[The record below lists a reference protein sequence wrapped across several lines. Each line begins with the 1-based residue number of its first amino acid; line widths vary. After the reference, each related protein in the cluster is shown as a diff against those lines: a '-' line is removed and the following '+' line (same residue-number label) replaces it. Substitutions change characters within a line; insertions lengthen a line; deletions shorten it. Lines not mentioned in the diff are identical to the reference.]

1 MWSRLAGTLSRLR
14 FVAARR
20 RHDADAAAELE
31 MHVAMLTERYER
43 AGLSSGEARIA
54 ARRQLGNLTQVR
66 EEIYRMNSIG
76 WLGAL
81 GMDLRYALRMVTRNP
96 GFCAVAIATLA
107 LGLGANTAI
116 FNVAYAVLL
125 KPLPY
130 AHPDEIYSAQIVI
143 PERRAQFASIPV
155 SIQAF
160 QAWRD
165 APTVLGGVAA
175 LRPWECTLTGN
186 GEPERVGGARVS
198 SNFFS
203 LLGVPVA
210 QGRGFSLEEEQQ
222 GRERVV
228 VISDALWRRRY
239 AADRELVGQSITI
252 NGTAHVVVGIAPP
265 SLLVPT
271 GSNLHPQVPFAPRVD
286 IWKPVAPTKTE
297 LAGESWDH
305 GVLVRV
311 PAEASVEHGRQQLEA
326 SLQAL
331 IRERAPEATTKPLVE
346 LVPAREIY
354 AARFRLRL
362 LLILAA
368 SSLLLLTACVSLA
381 NLLLARA
388 ATRTTEFATRI
399 ALGAGRGRLV
409 GLTLVEALVLTTIS
423 GVAGI
428 GLAVA
433 GTQALQSLLGDG
445 LLLAGGVTLDG
456 AMLIV
461 AMATSLVTA
470 LACGALPAW
479 QAYRATVASQ
489 LHDAART
496 SVGGRRADR
505 TRRAL
510 VGLEMALA
518 TALLASAALLLHSFV
533 KVMNVDR
540 GYEIEG
546 LLTADLS
553 LSGQRYSPATAR
565 TLFYQQL
572 TERVRALPSV
582 RAAGAISDLPAVAAE
597 TGASR
602 TIFHPDDRDFQR
614 LVMLRPVAMIRA
626 VTTGYFAA
634 SGTALRAGRVFASE
648 EPVEVA
654 VISQSLAARLW
665 PSEPSLD
672 IIGRQVRQGR
682 VDGPVVTVV
691 GIVGDARPGAVERDA
706 PPAIYRPYEQW
717 SSGSMTLLVRS
728 DGDPAS
734 LAPAVRTVVR
744 DMDPNLPILSL
755 RTMREVV
762 ATAVAERRLQMI
774 LTAMFAAVALLL
786 GSIGLYG
793 VVSYAV
799 TCRTREIGLRLAL
812 GSPRADVMR
821 SVFAHGLPP
830 VAAGLV
836 LGVLSAV
843 AAATALRSLL
853 FGIVPVDPPSLVAV
867 AVVLLL
873 TSALACYVPARR
885 AASLDPLTALRHE

>member
-1 MWSRLAGTLSRLR
+1 MWSWLHRALSRLP

-20 RHDADAAAELE
+20 RYDADAASELE
-31 MHVAMLTERYER
+31 THVAMLTERYER
-43 AGLSSGEARIA
+43 AGLPPGEARIA

-76 WLGAL
+76 WLGAT
-81 GMDLRYALRMVTRNP
+81 GMDLRYAVRMVTRNP
-96 GFCAVAIATLA
+96 GFSAVAIATLA
-107 LGLGANTAI
+107 LGIGANTAI
-116 FNVAYAVLL
+116 VNVAYAVLL

-130 AHPDEIYSAQIVI
+130 AHPGELYSAQIVI
-143 PERRAQFASIPV
+143 PERQAQFASIPASV
-155 SIQAF
+155 QAF

-175 LRPWECTLTGN
+175 LRPWECTLTGD

-210 QGRGFSLEEEQQ
+210 QGRGFSVEEERE
-222 GRERVV
+222 GHERVV

-239 AADRELVGQSITI
+239 AADRGLVGQSITI
-252 NGTAHVVVGIAPP
+252 NGAPHLVVGIAPP

-271 GSNLHPQVPFAPRVD
+271 GSHLHAQVPFAPRVD
-286 IWKPVAPTKTE
+286 IWKPIAPTKAE

-311 PAEASVEHGRQQLEA
+311 PAGSSVEQGRQQLEA

-331 IRERAPEATTKPLVE
+331 IREHAPGATTKPLVE

-354 AARFRLRL
+354 AGRFRLRL
-362 LLILAA
+362 LLILGA
-368 SSLLLLTACVSLA
+368 SVLLLLTACVSLA

-399 ALGAGRGRLV
+399 ALGAGRTRLV
-409 GLTLVEALVLTTIS
+409 SVTLVEALLLTTIS
-423 GVAGI
+423 GLAGV
-428 GLAVA
+428 GLAYA
-433 GTQALQSLLGDG
+433 GARAMQAVLGDG
-445 LLLAGGVTLDG
+445 LLPLGGVTID
-456 AMLIV
+456 APMLLI
-461 AMATSLVTA
+461 ASSTSLVTA
-470 LACGALPAW
+470 LACGAFPAW
-479 QAYRATVASQ
+479 QAYRAAPASQ
-489 LHDAART
+489 LHDAGRT

-518 TALLASAALLLHSFV
+518 TALVASAALLLHSFI
-533 KVMNVDR
+533 KVMNADR

-553 LSGQRYSPATAR
+553 LSGARYAPAPAR

-572 TERVRALPSV
+572 TDRVRALPSV
-582 RAAGAISDLPAVAAE
+582 RAAGAVSDLPAVAAE

-614 LVMLRPVAMIRA
+614 LVMMRPVAMIRA

-634 SGTALRAGRVFASE
+634 SGTPLRAGRLLASE
-648 EPVEVA
+648 EPIEVA

-665 PSEPSLD
+665 PSEGALD
-672 IIGRQVRQGR
+672 IIGHQFRQGR
-682 VDGPVVTVV
+682 VDGPLITVV
-691 GIVGDARPGAVERDA
+691 GLVGDARPGAVERDA
-706 PPAIYRPYEQW
+706 PPVIYRPYEQW
-717 SSGSMTLLVRS
+717 SSGSMTLLVRG
-728 DGDPAS
+728 DGDPAA

-744 DMDPNLPILSL
+744 GMDPNLPILSL

-762 ATAVAERRLQMI
+762 ASAVAERRLQMI
-774 LTAMFAAVALLL
+774 LTSMFAAVALLL

-793 VVSYAV
+793 VVSHAV
-799 TCRTREIGLRLAL
+799 ACRTREIGLRLAL
-812 GSPRADVMR
+812 GSPRARVMR

-836 LGVLSAV
+836 AGVLSAV

-853 FGIVPVDPPSLVAV
+853 FGIVPLDPLSFAAV

>member
-1 MWSRLAGTLSRLR
+1 MRFRLAAALSRLP
-14 FVAARR
+14 FIAARR

-43 AGLSSGEARIA
+43 AGLPAADARLA
-54 ARRQLGNLTQVR
+54 ARRQMGNLTQVR
-66 EEIYRMNSIG
+66 EEIHRMNSVG

-81 GMDLRYALRMVTRNP
+81 GTDLRYALRMVTRNP
-96 GFCAVAIATLA
+96 GFTTVAAVTLA
-107 LGLGANTAI
+107 LGIGANTAI
-116 FNVAYAVLL
+116 CNVAYAVLL

-155 SIQAF
+155 SVQAF
-160 QAWRD
+160 LAWRA

-175 LRPWECTLTGN
+175 LRPWECTLTGD

-203 LLGVPVA
+203 FLGVPLA
-210 QGRGFSLEEEQQ
+210 QGRGFSLEEEHT
-222 GRERVV
+222 GHERVV

-239 AADRELVGQSITI
+239 AADRGLVGQSITI
-252 NGTAHVVVGIAPP
+252 NGTSHVVVGIAAP
-265 SLLVPT
+265 SLLAPT
-271 GSNLHPQVPFAPRVD
+271 GSNLHAQVPFAPRVD
-286 IWKPVAPTKTE
+286 VWKPIAPTKAE

-311 PAEASVEHGRQQLEA
+311 PAQASVEQGRQQLEA

-331 IRERAPEATTKPLVE
+331 IRERAPEVTTKPLVE

-368 SSLLLLTACVSLA
+368 SALLLLTACVSLA

-399 ALGAGRGRLV
+399 AIGAGRGRLV
-409 GLTLVEALVLTTIS
+409 ALTLVEALVLTTLS
-423 GVAGI
+423 GIAGV
-428 GLAVA
+428 GLAYA
-433 GTQALQSLLGDG
+433 GTRALQSLFGDG
-445 LLLAGGVTLDG
+445 LLLLGGVALAG
-456 AMLIV
+456 PMLFV
-461 AMATSLVTA
+461 ALATSLVTA

-479 QAYRATVASQ
+479 QAYRGTPTSQ

-533 KVMNVDR
+533 KVMNADR
-540 GYEIEG
+540 GYDIEG

-553 LSGQRYSPATAR
+553 LSGQRYSAATAR

-572 TERVRALPSV
+572 TDRVGALPSV

-602 TIFHPDDRDFQR
+602 TIFHREDRDFQR

-634 SGTALRAGRVFASE
+634 SGTALRAGRFFSSE
-648 EPVEVA
+648 EPTETA
-654 VISQSLAARLW
+654 VISQSLAVRLW
-665 PSEPSLD
+665 PSEPSAD
-672 IIGRQVRQGR
+672 VIGHQFRQGR
-682 VDGPVVTVV
+682 VDGPLVTVIGV
-691 GIVGDARPGAVERDA
+691 VGDVRPGAVERDA
-706 PPAIYRPYEQW
+706 PPVIYRPYQQW
-717 SSGSMTLLVRS
+717 SSGSMTLLVRT

-734 LAPAVRTVVR
+734 LAPAVRTIVR

-762 ATAVAERRLQMI
+762 ASAVAERRLQMI

-836 LGVLSAV
+836 VGVLGAV

-853 FGIVPVDPPSLVAV
+853 FGIVPVDPLSFAAV

-873 TSALACYVPARR
+873 TSAVACYVPARR

>member
-1 MWSRLAGTLSRLR
+1 M
-14 FVAARR
+14 
-20 RHDADAAAELE
+20 
-31 MHVAMLTERYER
+31 
-43 AGLSSGEARIA
+43 A

-76 WLGAL
+76 WVGAL

-96 GFCAVAIATLA
+96 GFSAVAIATLA
-107 LGLGANTAI
+107 LGIGANTAI
-116 FNVAYAVLL
+116 VNVAYAVLL

-143 PERRAQFASIPV
+143 PERRAQFSSIPV
-155 SIQAF
+155 SIQTF
-160 QAWRD
+160 QAWRE
-165 APTVLGGVAA
+165 APTVLAGVAA
-175 LRPWECTLTGN
+175 LRPWECTLTGD
-186 GEPERVGGARVS
+186 GEPERLGGARVS

-203 LLGVPVA
+203 LLGVPVVR
-210 QGRGFSLEEEQQ
+210 GRGFSVEEEQP
-222 GRERVV
+222 GHERVV

-239 AADRELVGQSITI
+239 AADRRLVGQSITI
-252 NGTAHVVVGIAPP
+252 NGAPHVVVGIAAP

-271 GSNLHPQVPFAPRVD
+271 GTNLHAQVPFAPRVD
-286 IWKPVAPTKTE
+286 VWKPIAPTKAE
-297 LAGESWDH
+297 LASESWDH

-311 PAEASVEHGRQQLEA
+311 PAGASVEQGRHQLEA

-331 IRERAPEATTKPLVE
+331 ISEQSPESTIKPLVE

-362 LLILAA
+362 LLILGA
-368 SSLLLLTACVSLA
+368 SALLLLTACVSLA

-409 GLTLVEALVLTTIS
+409 ALTLVEALVLTTIS

-428 GLAVA
+428 GLAYA
-433 GTQALQSLLGDG
+433 GARALQSLLGDG
-445 LLLAGGVTLDG
+445 LLLLGGVTLD
-456 AMLIV
+456 APMLIV
-461 AMATSLVTA
+461 ALATSLVTA

-479 QAYRATVASQ
+479 LAFRGTLASQ

-496 SVGGRRADR
+496 PVGGRRADG

-533 KVMNVDR
+533 KVMNADR

-553 LSGQRYSPATAR
+553 LSGPRYSPAPAR

-572 TERVRALPSV
+572 TDRVRALHSV
-582 RAAGAISDLPAVAAE
+582 RAAGAISDLPAVAAA

-626 VTTGYFAA
+626 VTAGYFAA
-634 SGTALRAGRVFASE
+634 SGSALRAGRVFSSE
-648 EPVEVA
+648 EQVEVA

-672 IIGRQVRQGR
+672 VIGHQFRQGR
-682 VDGPVVTVV
+682 VDGPLVTVV

-744 DMDPNLPILSL
+744 GMDPNLPILSL

-762 ATAVAERRLQMI
+762 TSAVAERRLQMI

-812 GSPRADVMR
+812 GSSRADVMR

-830 VAAGLV
+830 VAAGLAV
-836 LGVLSAV
+836 GVLAAV
-843 AAATALRSLL
+843 GAATALRSLL
-853 FGIVPVDPPSLVAV
+853 FGIVPVDPLSLGAV
-867 AVVLLL
+867 VVVLLL

>member
-1 MWSRLAGTLSRLR
+1 MWSGLRRALSRLR
-14 FVAARR
+14 FVAGRR
-20 RHDADAAAELE
+20 RYDADAAAELE

-43 AGLSSGEARIA
+43 AGLAPGEAQIA

-66 EEIYRMNSIG
+66 EDIHRMNSID

-81 GMDLRYALRMVTRNP
+81 GMDLRYAVRMVTRNP
-96 GFCAVAIATLA
+96 GFSAVAIATLA
-107 LGLGANTAI
+107 LGIGANTAI
-116 FNVAYAVLL
+116 VNVAYAVLV

-130 AHPDEIYSAQIVI
+130 ARPGEIHSAQIVI

-155 SIQAF
+155 SIQTF

-165 APTVLGGVAA
+165 TPTVLSGVAA
-175 LRPWECTLTGN
+175 LRPWECTLTGD
-186 GEPERVGGARVS
+186 GEPERVGGSRVS
-198 SNFFS
+198 SNFFAM
-203 LLGVPVA
+203 LGVPVA
-210 QGRGFSLEEEQQ
+210 HGRSFSSEEEQT

-239 AADRELVGQSITI
+239 AADRRLVGQSITI
-252 NGTAHVVVGIAPP
+252 NGDSHVVVGIAPA

-271 GSNLHPQVPFAPRVD
+271 GSLLHPQLPFAPRVD
-286 IWKPVAPTKTE
+286 IWKPIAPSQSE

-311 PAEASVEHGRQQLEA
+311 PARASVEQGRQQLEA
-326 SLQAL
+326 SLQAV
-331 IRERAPEATTKPLVE
+331 IRERAPGATTKPLVE

-354 AARFRLRL
+354 SARLRLRL
-362 LLILAA
+362 LLILGA
-368 SSLLLLTACVSLA
+368 SVLLLLTACVSLA

-399 ALGAGRGRLV
+399 ALGAGRPRLV
-409 GLTLVEALVLTTIS
+409 ALTLVEALVLTTAS
-423 GVAGI
+423 GLVGV
-428 GLAVA
+428 GLAYA
-433 GTQALQSLLGDG
+433 GTRALQALLGGALL
-445 LLLAGGVTLDG
+445 VDG
-456 AMLIV
+456 ARLEAPLLII
-461 AMATSLVTA
+461 ALATSLVTA

-479 QAYRATVASQ
+479 QAYRAAPASQ
-489 LHDAART
+489 LHDATRT

-533 KVMNVDR
+533 KVMNADR
-540 GYEIEG
+540 GYAIEG

-553 LSGQRYSPATAR
+553 LSGPRYAPAPAR
-565 TLFYQQL
+565 ALFYQQL
-572 TERVRALPSV
+572 TDRIRGLPDV

-602 TIFHPDDRDFQR
+602 TIFHQGDQDFQR
-614 LVMLRPVAMIRA
+614 LVMVRPVAMIRG
-626 VTTGYFAA
+626 VTVGYFAA
-634 SGTALRAGRVFASE
+634 SGTPLRAGRVFASG
-648 EPVEVA
+648 EPVEAA
-654 VISQSLAARLW
+654 VISESLAARLW
-665 PSEPSLD
+665 PSERPHD
-672 IIGRQVRQGR
+672 IIGHQIRQGR
-682 VDGPVVTVV
+682 VTGPLVTVV
-691 GIVGDARPGAVERDA
+691 GVVGDARPGAVERDA
-706 PPAIYRPYEQW
+706 PPVIYRPYEQW

-728 DGDPAS
+728 AGDPAS

-744 DMDPNLPILSL
+744 GMDANLPILSL

-762 ATAVAERRLQMI
+762 ASAVAERRLQMI
-774 LTAMFAAVALLL
+774 LTLMFAAVALLL

-799 TCRTREIGLRLAL
+799 ACRTREIGLRLAL

-821 SVFAHGLPP
+821 LVFAHGLPP
-830 VAAGLV
+830 VAAGLATG
-836 LGVLSAV
+836 LLSAV
-843 AAATALRSLL
+843 GAATALRSLL
-853 FGIVPVDPPSLVAV
+853 FGVVPIDPLSLTAV
-867 AVVLLL
+867 AIVLLL
-873 TSALACYVPARR
+873 TSALACALPARR

>member
-1 MWSRLAGTLSRLR
+1 
-14 FVAARR
+14 VAART

-31 MHVAMLTERYER
+31 THVALLTERYER
-43 AGLSSGEARIA
+43 AGLTPGEARIA

-66 EEIYRMNSIG
+66 EEIHRMNSIG
-76 WLGAL
+76 WLDAL
-81 GMDLRYALRMVTRNP
+81 AMDLRYALRMVARNP
-96 GFCAVAIATLA
+96 GFSAVAIATLA
-107 LGLGANTAI
+107 LGIGANTAI
-116 FNVAYAVLL
+116 VNVAYAVLV

-130 AHPDEIYSAQIVI
+130 ARPGEIHSAQIVI

-160 QAWRD
+160 QAWRG
-165 APTVLGGVAA
+165 APTVLSGLAA
-175 LRPWECTLTGN
+175 LRPWECTLTGD

-198 SNFFS
+198 SNFFAM
-203 LLGVPVA
+203 LGVPVA
-210 QGRGFSLEEEQQ
+210 HGRGFSSEEEQT

-239 AADRELVGQSITI
+239 AADPRLVGQSMTI
-252 NGTAHVVVGIAPP
+252 NGNSHVVVGIAPP

-271 GSNLHPQVPFAPRVD
+271 GSLLHALLPFAPRVD
-286 IWKPVAPTKTE
+286 IWKPLAPTQAE

-311 PAEASVEHGRQQLEA
+311 PAHASVEQARQQLEA

-331 IRERAPEATTKPLVE
+331 IRESAPGVTTKPLVE

-362 LLILAA
+362 LLILGA
-368 SSLLLLTACVSLA
+368 SALLLLTACVSLA

-399 ALGAGRGRLV
+399 ALGAGRARLV
-409 GLTLVEALVLTTIS
+409 ALTLVEALVLTTAS
-423 GVAGI
+423 
-428 GLAVA
+428 GLAGVGLAYA
-433 GTQALQSLLGDG
+433 GTRGLQAMLGGGALL
-445 LLLAGGVTLDG
+445 LDG
-456 AMLIV
+456 ATLEAPLLII
-461 AMATSLVTA
+461 ALATSLVTA

-479 QAYRATVASQ
+479 QAYHGSPGSQ

-533 KVMNVDR
+533 KVMNADR

-553 LSGQRYSPATAR
+553 LSGPRYAESPAR
-565 TLFYQQL
+565 TLFYRQL
-572 TERVRALPSV
+572 TDHVRALPDV

-602 TIFHPDDRDFQR
+602 TIFHPDDQDFQA
-614 LVMLRPVAMIRA
+614 LMMERPVAMIRA

-634 SGTALRAGRVFASE
+634 SGTPLRAGRIFVSE
-648 EPVEVA
+648 EPVEAA
-654 VISQSLAARLW
+654 VISESLAARLW
-665 PSEPSLD
+665 PSDRPLD
-672 IIGRQVRQGR
+672 IIGRQFRQGR
-682 VDGPVVTVV
+682 VTGPLVTVV
-691 GIVGDARPGAVERDA
+691 GVVGDARPGAVERDA
-706 PPAIYRPYEQW
+706 PPVIYRPYEQW
-717 SSGSMTLLVRS
+717 ASGSMTLLVRS
-728 DGDPAS
+728 AGDPAS

-744 DMDPNLPILSL
+744 GMDPNLPILSL

-762 ATAVAERRLQMI
+762 ASAVAERRLQMI
-774 LTAMFAAVALLL
+774 LTLMFAAVALLL

-799 TCRTREIGLRLAL
+799 ACRTREIGLRLAL
-812 GSPRADVMR
+812 GSPRANVMR

-836 LGVLSAV
+836 AGILSAV
-843 AAATALRSLL
+843 GAATALRSLL
-853 FGIVPVDPPSLVAV
+853 FGIVPVDPLSLTAV
-867 AVVLLL
+867 AIVLLL
-873 TSALACYVPARR
+873 TSGLACYLPARR

>member
-1 MWSRLAGTLSRLR
+1 MRSRLLGALSRLP
-14 FVAARR
+14 FVASRR
-20 RHDADAAAELE
+20 RHDAEAAAELE

-43 AGLSSGEARIA
+43 AGLAPGEARIA

-107 LGLGANTAI
+107 LGVGANTAI

-155 SIQAF
+155 TVQAF

-175 LRPWECTLTGN
+175 LRPWECTLTGDA
-186 GEPERVGGARVS
+186 EPERVGGARVS

-210 QGRGFSLEEEQQ
+210 QGRGFSLEEEQV
-222 GRERVV
+222 GHERVV

-239 AADRELVGQSITI
+239 AADRGLVGQSITI
-252 NGTAHVVVGIAPP
+252 NGNPHVVVGIAPP

-271 GSNLHPQVPFAPRVD
+271 GSHLHAQVPFAPRVD
-286 IWKPVAPTKTE
+286 IWKPIAPTQAE

-311 PAEASVEHGRQQLEA
+311 PAQASVEQGRQQLEA

-331 IRERAPEATTKPLVE
+331 LREGGPGVTMRPLVE

-362 LLILAA
+362 LLILGA
-368 SSLLLLTACVSLA
+368 SALLLLTACVSLA

-399 ALGAGRGRLV
+399 ALGADRGRLV
-409 GLTLVEALVLTTIS
+409 ALTLVEALVLTTFS
-423 GVAGI
+423 GVAGVA
-428 GLAVA
+428 LALA
-433 GTQALQSLLGDG
+433 GTRALQSLLGDG
-445 LLLAGGVTLDG
+445 LLLLGGVTVGLP
-456 AMLIV
+456 MLIV
-461 AMATSLVTA
+461 ALATSLVTA

-479 QAYRATVASQ
+479 QAYRATLASR

-533 KVMNVDR
+533 KVMNADR

-546 LLTADLS
+546 LLTADLA
-553 LSGQRYSPATAR
+553 LSGPRYAPAPAR

-572 TERVRALPSV
+572 TDRVRALPSV

-626 VTTGYFAA
+626 VTPGYFAA
-634 SGTALRAGRVFASE
+634 SGTVLRAGRVLSSE

-654 VISQSLAARLW
+654 VISESLAARLW
-665 PSEPSLD
+665 PAERALD
-672 IIGRQVRQGR
+672 IIGHQFRQGR

-706 PPAIYRPYEQW
+706 PPVIYRPHEQW

-744 DMDPNLPILSL
+744 GMDSNLPILSL

-762 ATAVAERRLQMI
+762 ASAVAERRLQMI
-774 LTAMFAAVALLL
+774 LTGMFAAVALLL

-799 TCRTREIGLRLAL
+799 ACRTREIGLRLAL
-812 GSPRADVMR
+812 GSPRAHVMR

-830 VAAGLV
+830 VVAGLV
-836 LGVLSAV
+836 LGVLGAV

-853 FGIVPVDPPSLVAV
+853 FGIVPVDPLSFAAV

-873 TSALACYVPARR
+873 TSALACYLPARR